1 MAFTQ
6 AHLHAIQAAIAKGE
20 LSVTLDGRTVVY
32 RQMTELIQAEAR
44 IANALSSA
52 TRPRQTLVVASKG
65 FDCP

>member
-6 AHLHAIQAAIAKGE
+6 ADLDAIQAAIATGA

-32 RQMTELIQAEAR
+32 RQMTELLAAEKR
-44 IANALSSA
+44 IAAALS

-65 FDCP
+65 FDCN